1 VKPQRQLQNVHS
13 TDLKDTHTHFNSAS
27 RVTSLHTDTLQDGV
41 MYLDI
46 FLLMVRILRVQEMKQ
61 PPALI
66 HPQDKTWKLIT

>member
-1 VKPQRQLQNVHS
+1 VKPQRQLQKAHS
-13 TDLKDTHTHFNSAS
+13 TDLKDTQTHLNSAS
-27 RVTSLHTDTLQDGV
+27 TAISLHTDTLQDGV

-66 HPQDKTWKLIT
+66 HPQDKT